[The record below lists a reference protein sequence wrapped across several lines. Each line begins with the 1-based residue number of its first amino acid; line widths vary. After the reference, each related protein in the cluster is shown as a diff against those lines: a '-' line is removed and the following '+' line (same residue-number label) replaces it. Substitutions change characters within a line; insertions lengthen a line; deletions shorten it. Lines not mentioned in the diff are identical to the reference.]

1 MRNAQKLLLFENTET
16 DTNGRNHC
24 KKIKEKEESK
34 KLADTREH
42 DKYTNNNHIQKSNS
56 LPLSL
61 SRTVS
66 LSLGYW

>member
-1 MRNAQKLLLFENTET
+1 MYT
-16 DTNGRNHC
+16 
-24 KKIKEKEESK
+24 
-34 KLADTREH
+34 LADTREH

-66 LSLGYW
+66 LSLGYWE